1 MNLDSILSD
10 LKKQAKKSQRF
21 ITCQICGKT
30 ITKKRMAKHFIIFH
44 A

>member
-1 MNLDSILSD
+1 MDIILD
-10 LKKQAKKSQRF
+10 LKKQVKKSQRF

-30 ITKKRMAKHFIIFH
+30 ITKRRMAKHFLIFH